1 MVWGLYSGEGTSKIP
16 RGVYSECGTA
26 MMVWGVYSGDG
37 TAMISWSDHSEYGAA
52 IMITGVWDSHD
63 GLLCLQ

>member
-26 MMVWGVYSGDG
+26 MNVGQD
-37 TAMISWSDHSEYGAA
+37 
-52 IMITGVWDSHD
+52 
-63 GLLCLQ
+63 